1 MFGARHPP
9 FYTRSEYSY
18 VPCRGMMSG
27 SFPPYYFCYYI
38 LVMKEILKDSLG
50 RPLNDLR
57 VSVTDRCNFRCS
69 YCMPHD
75 RYEWISR
82 REVLTFEEI
91 ARLSGLFAALGVE
104 EIRVT
109 GGEPLL
115 RHKLSELV
123 ASLARIEGLK
133 DLSLTTNASFL
144 HTYAAELSRAGIQ
157 RINVS
162 LDTINPRKFRAMT
175 KRDDLASVL
184 QGLLTAKS
192 MGIRPI
198 KINSVVQRGVN
209 DEDILPM
216 TEFARQNGFW
226 LRFIEY
232 MDVGNTNRWVSKK
245 MVSKKEILERIDAR
259 YPLEE
264 IGRGDPNAP
273 AVNYR
278 FRDGGGNIGVIASVT
293 EPFCEGCTRGRLT
306 ADGRLVLCLF
316 SDQSVDLKKL
326 LRGDAKDDDIADVI
340 RAAWLGR
347 RDRYSEE
354 RLEAM
359 NSGKYRPDSRRKIEM
374 ISIGG

>member
-1 MFGARHPP
+1 
-9 FYTRSEYSY
+9 
-18 VPCRGMMSG
+18 MS
-27 SFPPYYFCYYI
+27 
-38 LVMKEILKDSLG
+38 EILKDTLG

-57 VSVTDRCNFRCS
+57 VSVTDRCNFRCG

-91 ARLSGLFAALGVE
+91 TRLSRLFVSLGVE

-115 RHKLSELV
+115 RHKLSELI
-123 ASLARIEGLK
+123 ARLARIDGLK
-133 DLSLTTNASFL
+133 DLPLTTNASFL
-144 HTYAAELSRAGIQ
+144 HQHAAALLSAGLR

-162 LDTINPRKFRAMT
+162 LDTINPRKFREMT

-184 QGLLTAKS
+184 QGLLTAKNI
-192 MGIRPI
+192 GINPI

-209 DEDILPM
+209 DDDILPM
-216 TEFARQNGFW
+216 VDFARQNGFW

-232 MDVGNTNRWVSKK
+232 MDVGNANQWVSKK
-245 MVSKKEILERIDAR
+245 MVSKKEILELINDR
-259 YPLEE
+259 YPIEE
-264 IGRGDPNAP
+264 TGRANQNAP

-278 FRDGGGNIGVIASVT
+278 FRDGQGNLGVIASVT

-306 ADGRLVLCLF
+306 ADGRLILCLF

-326 LRGDAKDDDIADVI
+326 LRKDADDDEIADII
-340 RAAWLGR
+340 RDSWLKR

-354 RLEAM
+354 RLEAI

>member
-1 MFGARHPP
+1 MDD
-9 FYTRSEYSY
+9 T
-18 VPCRGMMSG
+18 
-27 SFPPYYFCYYI
+27 
-38 LVMKEILKDSLG
+38 LKDSLG

-57 VSVTDRCNFRCS
+57 VSVTDRCNFRCD
-69 YCMPHD
+69 YCMPLEK
-75 RYEWISR
+75 YEWISR

-91 ARLSGLFAALGVE
+91 TRLSELFVSLGVR

-115 RHKLSELV
+115 RHKLSELMTR
-123 ASLARIEGLK
+123 LGRIDGLN
-133 DLSLTTNASFL
+133 DLSLTTNASLL
-144 HTYAAELSRAGIQ
+144 HACVAELVRAGLQ

-162 LDTINPRKFRAMT
+162 LDTIDPRKFRAMT

-184 QGLLTAKS
+184 RGLQAAKNV
-192 MGIRPI
+192 GISPI

-209 DEDILPM
+209 DDDILTM

-232 MDVGNTNRWVSKK
+232 MDVGNANRWVSKK
-245 MVSKKEILERIDAR
+245 MVSKNEILERIKSM

-264 IGRGDPNAP
+264 IGRGDACAP
-273 AVNYR
+273 AVNYS
-278 FRDGGGNIGVIASVT
+278 FRDGGGTIGVIASVT
-293 EPFCEGCTRGRLT
+293 EPFCEGCTRARLT

-316 SDQSVDLKKL
+316 SDQSIDLKTL
-326 LRGDAKDDDIADVI
+326 LRGEASDVDIAGVI
-340 RAAWLGR
+340 CDAWRRR

-359 NSGKYRPDSRRKIEM
+359 NSGEYRSDSRRKIEM